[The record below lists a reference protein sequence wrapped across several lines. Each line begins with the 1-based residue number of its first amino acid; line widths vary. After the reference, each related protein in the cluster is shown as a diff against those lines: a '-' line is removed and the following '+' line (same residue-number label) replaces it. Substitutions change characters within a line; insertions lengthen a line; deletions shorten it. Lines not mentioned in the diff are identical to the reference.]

1 MLTGAAFNALLKT
14 LEEPPAK
21 SILILLTTDSERLLE
36 TTLSRCLRLS
46 FSGEGAAP
54 VDAARTAWVSTFA
67 QEAAGSQKSL
77 LGRYRVLDQL
87 LGKLTEARSEIQT
100 TLTARSPLEQ
110 YEDAEKEQR
119 ERWEDELAAAIEA
132 EYRRRRAEL
141 LAALQWWLRDVWL
154 HAVGG
159 SGNLGPTLLFSL
171 LGGLVAAA
179 ATTYGTGRHLS
190 AEEHLTDETLP
201 HPHHGSGRKG
211 TLEII
216 NSAGAEA
223 FRITVGA
230 IPLLVLSIVAVTALR
245 QCGAIDILTRLLT
258 PSLSMVGIDPVIVL
272 PGLTK
277 YLAGGTAMMG
287 VIDSMVRHGQI
298 SAGLVNASAGFLI
311 HPMDIPG
318 VAILSTAGRRIGAVW
333 KPAVLGSLAGIAVR
347 TCAHIVLG

>member
-1 MLTGAAFNALLKT
+1 MKILSDVILPGGRSAIELALFVLLPVMVVMLTLMRLVESWGALDWVVARMSPWLRPFG
-14 LEEPPAK
+14 
-21 SILILLTTDSERLLE
+21 LTGMGV
-36 TTLSRCLRLS
+36 
-46 FSGEGAAP
+46 F
-54 VDAARTAWVSTFA
+54 
-67 QEAAGSQKSL
+67 
-77 LGRYRVLDQL
+77 
-87 LGKLTEARSEIQT
+87 
-100 TLTARSPLEQ
+100 
-110 YEDAEKEQR
+110 
-119 ERWEDELAAAIEA
+119 
-132 EYRRRRAEL
+132 
-141 LAALQWWLRDVWL
+141 AALQINLVSFAAPIPTLAMMEQRGTSDRHLAATFAMVL
-154 HAVGG
+154 AMAQANTSLPMGAMG
-159 SGNLGPTLLFSL
+159 LNLGPTLLFSL